1 MDNSFLLDAM
11 DWSYSRVSSFDQCPR
26 MFDLTYLQCMDRVD
40 NAFAQW
46 GSLAH
51 SLLERYFRQQVE
63 LWDLSGLYEK
73 EYARAVTERFPF
85 PRLEDSYYERGMEY
99 FDNFGG
105 QLGDE
110 EEVLAVEDRYTS
122 TLGGRPVVGVIDLVP
137 RNRSGLI
144 VCDHKSRGKW
154 KSREERR
161 KYLRQ
166 LNLYAVRVKEV
177 YGEWPRELWFNK
189 FREGILD
196 REPFNIVTAQ
206 EDIDWFLRSIDDI
219 YKARNFPAK
228 PDRFFCGYLCS
239 VREHCE
245 HSSQY
250 VTEEYK

>member
-85 PRLEDSYYERGMEY
+85 PRLEGSYYERGMEY

-110 EEVLAVEDRYTS
+110 EKVLAVEDRYTS
-122 TLGGRPVVGVIDLVP
+122 TLGGRPVVGIIDLVL

-154 KSREERR
+154 KSREERPQISPPTELVCSTGQR
-161 KYLRQ
+161 GLR
-166 LNLYAVRVKEV
+166 
-177 YGEWPRELWFNK
+177 
-189 FREGILD
+189 
-196 REPFNIVTAQ
+196 
-206 EDIDWFLRSIDDI
+206 
-219 YKARNFPAK
+219 
-228 PDRFFCGYLCS
+228 
-239 VREHCE
+239 
-245 HSSQY
+245 
-250 VTEEYK
+250 

>member
-51 SLLERYFRQQVE
+51 SLLEQIFSSAGRSCGIYPASMRR
-63 LWDLSGLYEK
+63 
-73 EYARAVTERFPF
+73 YARAVTERFPF
-85 PRLEDSYYERGMEY
+85 PRLEGSYYERGMEY

-110 EEVLAVEDRYTS
+110 EKVLAVEDRYTS
-122 TLGGRPVVGVIDLVP
+122 TLGGRPVVGIIDLVL
-137 RNRSGLI
+137 RIGLADCLRSQKPGAN
-144 VCDHKSRGKW
+144 GNP
-154 KSREERR
+154 REERR

-177 YGEWPRELWFNK
+177 YGEWPHELWFNK

-196 REPFNIVTAQ
+196 RDPFNIVTAQ

-219 YKARNFPAK
+219 YKARSFPAK
-228 PDRFFCGYLCS
+228 PDRFFCDYLCS

-245 HSSQY
+245 PFQPICY
-250 VTEEYK
+250 GGI